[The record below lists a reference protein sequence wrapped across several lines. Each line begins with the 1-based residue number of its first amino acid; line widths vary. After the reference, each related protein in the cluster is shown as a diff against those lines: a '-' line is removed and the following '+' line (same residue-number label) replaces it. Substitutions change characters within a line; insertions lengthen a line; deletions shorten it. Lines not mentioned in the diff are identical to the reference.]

1 MSAVNSLR
9 RIVPIWNVAEMR
21 KARQELFQ
29 RLSTTELAG
38 LVAAWFGTARWSRRE
53 DCYKLITR
61 ALDETAGDSLRK
73 NVRRLQGSRCEQ
85 LTEALISM
93 AEYEKKFRDGLLNI
107 STTIEI
113 PEIYLPQDIPNEKV
127 PYPGFID
134 EEQGSCTLVN
144 PWDITQNL
152 TFYSQETKKIR
163 LWSQQTLDKLTY
175 QALSVLLKCLLSYI
189 EPRFR
194 EVYSH
199 KRGIVPSW
207 WPRAIKFKGKNNYDK
222 AVTVA
227 LILYIIF
234 DLHSEGFRVVH
245 AIDAIKLHPRLIPQ
259 AKEILYSIMFV
270 RQLEESYRG
279 DLCST
284 VVRAEM
290 AVMGRGVAQGV
301 PTDPTSKPSAIRQ
314 ATGIP
319 HPSISTEGTA
329 ERPYYIVLGVNSQG
343 NFFRSVSRSLNID
356 NLSLSAAEESF
367 RQEVSRVKE
376 QRRAYLSQVLY

>member
-1 MSAVNSLR
+1 M
-9 RIVPIWNVAEMR
+9 
-21 KARQELFQ
+21 
-29 RLSTTELAG
+29 
-38 LVAAWFGTARWSRRE
+38 
-53 DCYKLITR
+53 
-61 ALDETAGDSLRK
+61 
-73 NVRRLQGSRCEQ
+73 
-85 LTEALISM
+85 
-93 AEYEKKFRDGLLNI
+93 
-107 STTIEI
+107 
-113 PEIYLPQDIPNEKV
+113 
-127 PYPGFID
+127 
-134 EEQGSCTLVN
+134 
-144 PWDITQNL
+144 
-152 TFYSQETKKIR
+152 
-163 LWSQQTLDKLTY
+163 
-175 QALSVLLKCLLSYI
+175 
-189 EPRFR
+189 
-194 EVYSH
+194 
-199 KRGIVPSW
+199 
-207 WPRAIKFKGKNNYDK
+207 
-222 AVTVA
+222 TVA

-245 AIDAIKLHPRLIPQ
+245 AIDAIKLHPGLIPQ

-270 RQLEESYRG
+270 RQLEESYRD

-314 ATGIP
+314 ATGIS

-343 NFFRSVSRSLNID
+343 NYFRSVSRSLNID